1 LIAAPTNLKVLLIAM
16 FLSSLVWAGSFDL
29 VRHTYRDAQRLGVVP
44 NLHIK
49 AMIHET
55 FDDDDDV

>member
-1 LIAAPTNLKVLLIAM
+1 MNLKALLIAM